1 MRIEPSLFWDEDG
14 AVTIDWVVLSGSVIG
29 IGLIVLMPIAFA
41 TENATITVADKIGDT
56 PIGYNS
62 QD

>member
-1 MRIEPSLFWDEDG
+1 M
-14 AVTIDWVVLSGSVIG
+14 TIDWVVLSGSVIG